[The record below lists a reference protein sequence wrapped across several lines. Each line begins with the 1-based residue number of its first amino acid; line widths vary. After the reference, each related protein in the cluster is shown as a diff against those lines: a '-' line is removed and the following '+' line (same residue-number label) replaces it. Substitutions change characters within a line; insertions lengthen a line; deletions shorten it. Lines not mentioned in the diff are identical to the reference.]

1 MTSTADCD
9 IQTALTGRAILVTRP
24 AHQAE
29 PLCQLLEAA
38 GARVVRFPV
47 LTILPA
53 QDRPAVTT
61 HLARLTDY
69 DLAIFIS
76 ANAVEQTLALLQPGA
91 WPAQVK
97 IASIGSA
104 TTRALAANGLRVSSS
119 PTAGFTSEALLQL
132 PEFHRLQGQRILILR
147 GEHGREHLRD
157 QLIQRG
163 AQVDYLELY
172 RRVRAESDPQPL
184 LKAWQAGAIDAVLLT
199 SAESLH
205 QLRAIIGTLG
215 QQLMRPTALV
225 VANVRIRELAQSLGH
240 AGPVAI
246 ADDATDAAMLD
257 ALRRYFLQC
266 AQQRIES

>member
-1 MTSTADCD
+1 MTPAADCD
-9 IQTALTGRAILVTRP
+9 IQTVLAGRGILVTRP

-38 GARVVRFPV
+38 GARVMRFPV

-61 HLARLTDY
+61 HLAHLADY
-69 DLAIFIS
+69 DMAIFVS
-76 ANAVEQTLALLQPGA
+76 ANAVEQTMALMQPGA

-104 TTRALAANGLRVSSS
+104 TTRTLMAYGLTVTSS
-119 PTAGFTSEALLQL
+119 PAAGFTSEALLLL
-132 PEFHRLQGQRILILR
+132 PEFQHVQGRRILILR
-147 GEHGREHLRD
+147 GENGREHLRD

-163 AQVDYLELY
+163 AQVDYLEVY
-172 RRVRAESDPQPL
+172 RRMRADIDPQPL
-184 LKAWQAGAIDAVLLT
+184 LKEWQAGAIDAVLLT

-225 VANVRIRELAQSLGH
+225 VANVRIRELAHSLVH
-240 AGPVAI
+240 AGPVVI
-246 ADDATDAAMLD
+246 ASDATDAAMLD